1 MTDSEQIHAGKHAE
15 LVAGHLSGAEKR
27 LTLRER
33 ALIGGRHAVMSG
45 AAAILAYVPT
55 KLLGSY
61 DGFWS
66 AITAIG
72 VVQTQF
78 GATRTTARDQ
88 FVGAALGGVIG
99 VLVALFIGA
108 NLFDYTGAVLASIL
122 ACWLLNVATAA
133 RLAGVTTTI
142 ILLVPHNGVTP
153 EQMFVTRVSVV
164 GWGVAV
170 AIAVVWFGKLTGFT
184 QAKAK

>member
-1 MTDSEQIHAGKHAE
+1 MTDSGKSPAGRHAE
-15 LVAGHLSGAEKR
+15 AVAGHLSGAEKR

-55 KLLGSY
+55 KLMGLH

-78 GATRTTARDQ
+78 GATRTTAQDQ

-99 VLVALFIGA
+99 VAVALSVGA
-108 NLFDYTGAVLASIL
+108 DLIAYVGAVIASIV

-133 RLAGVTTTI
+133 RLAGVTATI
-142 ILLVPHNGVTP
+142 ILLVPHLGVTP
-153 EQMFVTRVSVV
+153 EQMFVTRISVV

-170 AIAVVWFGKLTGFT
+170 AIAVVWLGMLTGFT
-184 QAKAK
+184 HAKAK